1 MTSVQGTVLQAKA
14 GQVERPRQRDF
25 GLDILRIISICGV
38 VAIHVFGHLV
48 GRAPQGSKTW
58 WIAVTID
65 IAWIWVV
72 PVFVMISGALI
83 LGSRQLS
90 DPWLFYRRRAVRLVP
105 ALFAWNV
112 IYLVGVRFW
121 MRGEDLTA
129 ARIVQLLVDG
139 SVFTQLYFLWL
150 IAGLY
155 AVAPVLAAF
164 LRGGGSRRAIGAA
177 ATFLAAALIF
187 FMLPGI
193 VSILGFSRPIQ
204 LNVLTHWMPY
214 VGYFLAG
221 YALKEVRLAGWKLL
235 VTGVAT
241 VGLLAAAIWQYAHK
255 GLVPVL
261 DAAFPV
267 SYLGLQVALAAIGV
281 FVLTLSLCDNLKLGR
296 ASRATIELSNATFGV
311 FLVHLVIFEAI
322 RLTVPAVTAGTS
334 LVAVAAAYAVTL
346 AVSFAASLAAN
357 RVPLLRN
364 IF

>member
-1 MTSVQGTVLQAKA
+1 MTSVRGVTLQADA
-14 GQVERPRQRDF
+14 RSPESPRQREF
-25 GLDILRIISICGV
+25 GLDILRIVSICGV

-48 GRAPQGSKTW
+48 GRAPRDSRTW
-58 WIAVTID
+58 WISVTID

-83 LGSRQLS
+83 LGSRQLA
-90 DPWLFYRRRAVRLVP
+90 DPGLFYRRRAVRLVP
-105 ALFAWNV
+105 ALIAWNL
-112 IYLVGVRFW
+112 IYLIGVRLW
-121 MRGEDLTA
+121 MRGEDLTL
-129 ARIVQLLVDG
+129 ARVLQLLVDG

-164 LRGGGSRRAIGAA
+164 LRGGSRRRAVAVA

-187 FMLPGI
+187 YMVPGI
-193 VSILGFSRPIQ
+193 LSLFGISRPVQ
-204 LNVLTHWMPY
+204 LNVFTHWMPY

-221 YALKEVRLAGWKLL
+221 YALKDVRLGGWKLL
-235 VTGVAT
+235 TTGAVT
-241 VGLLAAAIWQYAHK
+241 VGLLAATIWQYGHK
-255 GLVPVL
+255 GSLPLL

-281 FVLTLSLCDNLKLGR
+281 FVVTLSLCEGLKLER
-296 ASRATIELSNATFGV
+296 AGKATVALSNATFGV

-322 RLTVPAVTAGTS
+322 RLTVPAVSAGNS
-334 LVAVAAAYAVTL
+334 LGAIAGAYAVTL
-346 AVSFAASLAAN
+346 AASFAVSLAAS

>member
-1 MTSVQGTVLQAKA
+1 MTAVQGAAPQAD
-14 GQVERPRQRDF
+14 VRHTERPRQRDF
-25 GLDILRIISICGV
+25 GLDILRIVSICGV

-48 GRAPQGSKTW
+48 GRAPRDSRTW
-58 WIAVTID
+58 WIAVTFD

-83 LGSRQLS
+83 LGSRQLA
-90 DPWLFYRRRAVRLVP
+90 DPGLFYRRRAVRLVP
-105 ALFAWNV
+105 ALIAWNL
-112 IYLVGVRFW
+112 IYLIGVRLW
-121 MRGEDLTA
+121 MRGEDLTVT
-129 ARIVQLLVDG
+129 RVLQLLVDG

-164 LRGGGSRRAIGAA
+164 LRGGSRHRAVAAA
-177 ATFLAAALIF
+177 ATFLAAALIVY
-187 FMLPGI
+187 MMPGI
-193 VSILGFSRPIQ
+193 LSLFGVSRPIQ
-204 LNVLTHWMPY
+204 LNVFTQWMPY

-221 YALKEVRLAGWKLL
+221 YALKNVRLAGWKLL
-235 VTGVAT
+235 LTAVVTA
-241 VGLLAAAIWQYAHK
+241 GLLAAAIWRYGHR
-255 GLVPVL
+255 GLVPLL

-281 FVLTLSLCDNLKLGR
+281 FVVTLSLCDGLKLER
-296 ASRATIELSNATFGV
+296 AGKATIALSNATFGV

-322 RLTVPAVTAGTS
+322 RLTVPAVSAGTS
-334 LVAVAAAYAVTL
+334 LVAVAGAYAVTL
-346 AVSFAASLAAN
+346 AGSFAVSLAAN